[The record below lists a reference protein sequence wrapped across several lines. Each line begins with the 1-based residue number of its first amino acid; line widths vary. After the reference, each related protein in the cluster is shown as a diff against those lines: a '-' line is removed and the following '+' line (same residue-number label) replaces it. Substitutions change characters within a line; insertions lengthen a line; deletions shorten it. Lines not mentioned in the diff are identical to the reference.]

1 MSRAEF
7 KPLLEKALSHLE
19 DALQGVVEDQERRL
33 DLSVF
38 RAVSE
43 VEHVT
48 FLLSQELG
56 DNYAST
62 RLRRQKRGSLDL
74 GPSLALAY
82 DLIMQSIEDIGDLR
96 GCYARLS
103 ECRSILAAVQEEL
116 FQRSLRKG
124 R

>member
-56 DNYAST
+56 DSYAST

>member
-7 KPLLEKALSHLE
+7 KPLLEKALFHLE

-56 DNYAST
+56 DSYAST